1 MLNQLGENACRA
13 KRFLAK
19 AGTNE
24 KNEAL
29 FAIAKQ
35 LRERC
40 AEILAANEKD
50 IENAKANAMP
60 QGMIDRLLLNEERV
74 EGMASGVEQVA
85 NLDDP
90 VGKTVAGYK
99 RPNGLEIHKVTVPL
113 GVIAII
119 YESRPN
125 VTADAAALCLKSGN
139 AVILRGGKEAIN
151 SNIAISEIMRDA
163 VESCSFDRDVIQL
176 VHDTS
181 RDSANELMRMTDYV
195 DVLIPRG
202 GASLIKAVVQNSSVP
217 IIETGTGNCHVYVDK
232 YADLD
237 MAVNVLFNAK
247 TSRISVCNSCE
258 SLVVHKDVAEKFLPM
273 AKAKLDTK
281 NVEMRGDETACSI
294 LGYITPASEEDFAME
309 YLDYIISVKVVDSL
323 DDAIEHIN
331 KYSTGHSES
340 IITNDY
346 NSSRKFMAEVDS
358 AAVYVNASTR
368 FTDGGEFGE
377 GAEIGISTQKL
388 HARGPMGL
396 NQLTSVKFLIFGNGQ
411 IR

>member
-1 MLNQLGENACRA
+1 MLIQLGENACRA
-13 KRFLAK
+13 KKFLAK

-24 KNEAL
+24 KNKAL
-29 FAIAKQ
+29 LEIAKQ
-35 LRERC
+35 LKERC
-40 AEILAANEKD
+40 GEILDANAKD
-50 IENAKANAMP
+50 IEQAKASGMP
-60 QGMIDRLLLNEERV
+60 NGMVDRLLLTQERV
-74 EGMASGVEQVA
+74 ESMANGVEQVA
-85 NLDDP
+85 SLDDP
-90 VGKTVAGYK
+90 VGKTIAGYK

-113 GVIAII
+113 GVVAII

-139 AVILRGGKEAIN
+139 AVILRGGKEAIH

-163 VESCSFDRDVIQL
+163 VESCGFDKDVIQL
-176 VHDTS
+176 VQDTS
-181 RDSANELMRMTDYV
+181 RESANELMRMTDYV

-202 GASLIKAVVQNSSVP
+202 GASLIKAVVENAKIP

-232 YADLD
+232 YADLE

-258 SLVVHKDVAEKFLPM
+258 SLVVHKDIAESFLPM
-273 AKAKLDTK
+273 AKEKLDTK
-281 NVEMRGDETACSI
+281 NVEMRGDEEACAI
-294 LGYITPASEEDFAME
+294 LPDIKKATEEDFGTE
-309 YLDYIISVKVVDSL
+309 YLDYIISVKVVDTL
-323 DDAIEHIN
+323 DEAIEHIN

-346 NSSRKFMAEVDS
+346 ESSRKFMAEVDS

-388 HARGPMGL
+388 HARGPMGI

-411 IR
+411 TR

>member
-1 MLNQLGENACRA
+1 MLIQLGENACRA
-13 KRFLAK
+13 KKFLAK

-24 KNEAL
+24 KNKAL
-29 FAIAKQ
+29 LEIAKQ
-35 LRERC
+35 LKERC
-40 AEILAANEKD
+40 GEILDANAKD
-50 IENAKANAMP
+50 IEQAKASGMP
-60 QGMIDRLLLNEERV
+60 NGMVDRLLLTQERV
-74 EGMASGVEQVA
+74 ESMANGVEQVA
-85 NLDDP
+85 SLDDP
-90 VGKTVAGYK
+90 VGKTIAGYK

-113 GVIAII
+113 GVVAII

-139 AVILRGGKEAIN
+139 AVILRGGKEAIH

-163 VESCSFDRDVIQL
+163 VESCGFDKDVIQL
-176 VHDTS
+176 VQDTS
-181 RDSANELMRMTDYV
+181 RESANELMRMTDYV

-202 GASLIKAVVQNSSVP
+202 GASLIKAVVENAKIS

-232 YADLD
+232 YADLE

-258 SLVVHKDVAEKFLPM
+258 SLVVHKDIAESFLPM
-273 AKAKLDTK
+273 AKEKLDTK
-281 NVEMRGDETACSI
+281 NVEMRGDEEACAI
-294 LGYITPASEEDFAME
+294 LPDIKKATEEDFGTE
-309 YLDYIISVKVVDSL
+309 YLDYIISVKVVDTL
-323 DDAIEHIN
+323 DEAIEHIN

-346 NSSRKFMAEVDS
+346 ESSRKFMAEVDS

-388 HARGPMGL
+388 HARGPMGI

-411 IR
+411 TR

>member
-1 MLNQLGENACRA
+1 MLIQLGENACRA
-13 KRFLAK
+13 KKFLAK

-24 KNEAL
+24 KNKAL
-29 FAIAKQ
+29 LEIAKQ
-35 LRERC
+35 LKERC
-40 AEILAANEKD
+40 GEILDANAKD
-50 IENAKANAMP
+50 IEQAKASGMP
-60 QGMIDRLLLNEERV
+60 NGMVDRLLLTQERV
-74 EGMASGVEQVA
+74 ESMANGVEQVA
-85 NLDDP
+85 SLDDP
-90 VGKTVAGYK
+90 VGKTIAGYK

-113 GVIAII
+113 GVVAII

-139 AVILRGGKEAIN
+139 AVILRGGKEAIH

-163 VESCSFDRDVIQL
+163 VESCGFDKDVIQL
-176 VHDTS
+176 VQDTS
-181 RDSANELMRMTDYV
+181 RESANELMRMTDYV

-202 GASLIKAVVQNSSVP
+202 GASLIKAVVENAKIS
-217 IIETGTGNCHVYVDK
+217 IIETGTGNCHVCVDK
-232 YADLD
+232 YADLE

-258 SLVVHKDVAEKFLPM
+258 SLVVHKDIAESFLPM
-273 AKAKLDTK
+273 AKEKLDTK
-281 NVEMRGDETACSI
+281 NVEMRGDEEACAI
-294 LGYITPASEEDFAME
+294 LPDIKKATEEDFGTE
-309 YLDYIISVKVVDSL
+309 YLDYIISVKVVDTL
-323 DDAIEHIN
+323 DEAIEHIN

-346 NSSRKFMAEVDS
+346 ESSRKFMAEVDS

-388 HARGPMGL
+388 HARGPMGI

-411 IR
+411 TR